1 MRFGLERVMRVTS
14 VTAIVVAAMAAACS
28 GTSPTDAG
36 GYDPLPPP
44 DADTA
49 LPLVAPIDTWT
60 WVEVPGMVC
69 GDGSPTGV
77 GVKLAARPD
86 DVVVVL
92 NGGGACWDAQT
103 CFELRTAASID
114 TPFGAAEFAALQ
126 ANLDAYPLFSRGASN
141 PYQNAS
147 FVFVPYCTGDLHA
160 GHATTQYTT
169 AGGPRTVHHAG
180 QTNLDALWPR
190 LRATRPAATR
200 VLLAGLSA
208 GGYGAML
215 EHDRLR
221 AAWTLPTVDVLS
233 DSSHP
238 IDPLPARW
246 DAMRAAWALDVPL
259 ASQCPACATGFGGWP
274 AYLRLYRDPRARWAL
289 LMTTRDQTIASY
301 FGVTQAELATRT
313 LAIRDGMIAGTG
325 QGAFVIDA
333 TSHVLTAA
341 TPAPTTS
348 GGVQLGDWIR
358 QFAAHDAAWA
368 SVGP

>member
-1 MRFGLERVMRVTS
+1 MR
-14 VTAIVVAAMAAACS
+14 AISMAATLTATLVMACG

-36 GYDPLPPP
+36 GYDPLPPA
-44 DADTA
+44 DADPTP
-49 LPLVAPIDTWT
+49 PLVAPVDQWT

-77 GVKLAARPD
+77 GLKLAARTD
-86 DVVVVL
+86 EVVVLL

-126 ANLDAYPLFSRGASN
+126 PNLDAYPLTSRGAGN

-169 AGGPRTVHHAG
+169 ASGPRTVHHAG

-190 LRATRPAATR
+190 LRATRPAASR
-200 VLLAGLSA
+200 VLLAGISA

-215 EHDRLR
+215 QQDRLHM
-221 AAWTLPTVDVLS
+221 AWLAPTLDVLS

-238 IDPLPARW
+238 IDPVPARW
-246 DAMRAAWALDVPL
+246 DAMRAAWDLDVPH

-274 AYLRLYRDPRARWAL
+274 AYLRQYRRPDARWAL
-289 LMTTRDQTIASY
+289 LMNTRDQTIATY

-313 LAIRDGMIAGTG
+313 LSIRDGMIAGTG
-325 QGAFVIDA
+325 QAAFVIDA
-333 TSHVLTAA
+333 ASHVLTAT
-341 TPAPTTS
+341 TPAPTTT

-358 QFAAHDAAWA
+358 QFADHNGPWA
-368 SVGP
+368 TVGP